1 MYMKKAFIL
10 TALVAALVGSALHF
24 LYDLWPNGLT
34 ALISPINESVWEHFK
49 LLFWPTLAAAFFLAA
64 KTEKPIA
71 LWGAVFLVLP
81 LMPVFLGGLYYLL
94 GGGFQIMGL
103 AIDIG
108 LYFVTMIL
116 GFLLIYAL
124 RNNRYLE
131 KAAGYL
137 LILTI
142 LYGASL
148 ILLTFAAP
156 PLSIFTPP
164 AQDLAPTSVFG
175 HKFLFFSEKTKISV
189 DFFASSAV

>member
-1 MYMKKAFIL
+1 MKKTFLL
-10 TALVAALVGSALHF
+10 TALAAAFVGSALHF
-24 LYDLWPNGLT
+24 LYDLWPGALT

-49 LLFWPTLAAAFFLAA
+49 LLFWPTLAAAFFLAT

-103 AIDIG
+103 ALDIG
-108 LYFVTMIL
+108 LYFLTMIL

-124 RNNRYLE
+124 RNNRHLE
-131 KAAGYL
+131 RAAGYL

-142 LYGASL
+142 LYGAAL

-156 PLSIFTPP
+156 PLAIFTPP
-164 AQDLAPTSVFG
+164 AQDLASASVFS
-175 HKFLFFSEKTKISV
+175 HKFLFFMKKMKISV
-189 DFFASSAV
+189 DFFAYSAL